1 MELEPILKRRQDRL
15 NVEVYGNR
23 RAMGEAAAKRI
34 AASMR
39 KLLAEQDNVRM
50 VFAAAPSQNEML
62 EALVSEPDL
71 DWRRVTGFH
80 MDEYI
85 GLDEHA
91 PERFSAFLSNK
102 LFSRVP
108 FREVHLLRSNAADEA
123 EEAARYAGL
132 LRQEPIDIVCLGVGE
147 NGHIAF
153 NDPPVADF
161 QDPLLVKKVEL
172 DRDCRQQ
179 QVNDGCFPDLASVP
193 THALTLTVPALTSGK
208 HLFCIVPG
216 ERKREAVRR
225 MLSGTVTTECPA
237 SILTVHP
244 SCTLFTDLDAYGGG
258 VR

>member
-1 MELEPILKRRQDRL
+1 MELEPVLKRRKDRL
-15 NVEVYGNR
+15 HIEVYDNR

-34 AASMR
+34 AALMR
-39 KLLAEQDNVRM
+39 KLLAEQDEVRM

-62 EALVSEPDL
+62 EALVREPDVE
-71 DWRRVTGFH
+71 WPRVTGFH

-91 PERFSAFLSNK
+91 PERFSAFLTNK

-108 FREVHLLRSNAADEA
+108 FREVHLLRGHAPDEA
-123 EEAARYAGL
+123 AEAARYAGL
-132 LRQEPIDIVCLGVGE
+132 LKQGPIDIVCLGVGE

-172 DRDCRQQ
+172 DLLCRQQ

-216 ERKREAVRR
+216 KRKREAIRR
-225 MLSGTVTTECPA
+225 MLSGTVTTACPA

-244 SCTLFTDLDAYGGG
+244 SCTLFCDRDAYGGEEG
-258 VR
+258 